1 MSPLWYAAGVG
12 VRRGWTEL
20 RQTLTTGQDVFGYVL
35 WTVMLLVPLFLLKD
49 DPLKGAGISTGAFML
64 PSMMGM
70 TLAFTGMMTTAQLL
84 ATEREDGTLL
94 RAKAVPHG
102 MVGHLVGKIIMV
114 SGTALLSMALPFA
127 VGMFLVDGVARQGG
141 GALLTLVWVMP
152 LGLLATLP
160 IGAVIGSLVS
170 SPRTVGLLMLPVMGL
185 IVISG
190 IYFPPVR
197 AAPVAADRRA
207 DLPRVLARPR
217 SPLGAAAGRCGRR
230 RDRRVLAAPGDSG
243 RAGRLGSRRAA
254 PRTIRPAQDGPP
266 RVRGRDGGTAPEGD
280 AAGRLVMCRGC
291 QPGSWSGRVGQR
303 ASAPADALLAADAG
317 AFLALGGEH
326 VGVAGVR
333 VAPAQVAVRGP
344 GLRRVVRIVGVGQ
357 GELPQRAEV
366 RLDGLAQEA

>member
-1 MSPLWYAAGVG
+1 
-12 VRRGWTEL
+12 
-20 RQTLTTGQDVFGYVL
+20 
-35 WTVMLLVPLFLLKD
+35 
-49 DPLKGAGISTGAFML
+49 ML

-190 IYFPPVR
+190 IYFPLSELPQWLQTVGQIFPVYW
-197 AAPVAADRRA
+197 
-207 DLPRVLARPR
+207 LGLGLR
-217 SPLGAAAGRCGRR
+217 SALLAGRCGRR

>member
-1 MSPLWYAAGVG
+1 MSPVWYAAGAG

-20 RQTLTTGQDVFGYVL
+20 RQTFTTGQDVFGYALGTVL
-35 WTVMLLVPLFLLKD
+35 LLVPLFLVRD

-64 PSMMGM
+64 PSMLGM

-114 SGTALLSMALPFA
+114 SGTALVSMALPFA
-127 VGMFLVDGVARQGG
+127 VGVFLVDGVARQGG

-190 IYFPPVR
+190 IYFPLSE
-197 AAPVAADRRA
+197 
-207 DLPRVLARPR
+207 LPEWLQ
-217 SPLGAAAGRCGRR
+217 
-230 RDRRVLAAPGDSG
+230 
-243 RAGRLGSRRAA
+243 
-254 PRTIRPAQDGPP
+254 T
-266 RVRGRDGGTAPEGD
+266 
-280 AAGRLVMCRGC
+280 
-291 QPGSWSGRVGQR
+291 VGQIFPMYWLGLGLR
-303 ASAPADALLAADAG
+303 SALLPADAVAAEIGDSWRHLETAGVLGAWAVAGLLLAPS
-317 AFLALGGEH
+317 
-326 VGVAGVR
+326 V
-333 VAPAQVAVRGP
+333 
-344 GLRRVVRIVGVGQ
+344 LRRMARRESGAAMAERHRKAMQRVG
-357 GELPQRAEV
+357 
-366 RLDGLAQEA
+366 